1 MRWGRLTPI
10 PGSYDRKAQRV
21 DDIFTEL
28 QWRGMVAQTTDETA
42 LRDALQNGPLTVYC
56 GFDPTAPSL
65 HFGNLVQLVLL
76 RRLQRAGHHVLCLVG
91 GSTGLIGDPRP
102 SSERVLKTREQT
114 AQWVSRIEEQ
124 VQPFLEFA
132 GSNPARM
139 VNNLDWTQGISA
151 LDFLRDIGKHFRVN
165 TMIKKDAVAARLG
178 SEHGI
183 SYTEFSYQVLQGLDF
198 LHLFREYG
206 CTLQTGAVDQWGN
219 ILAGADL
226 IRSAEGSAVHV
237 LTTPLLTDS
246 GGRKYGKSEGNAIWL
261 DAAMFSPW
269 AFYQFWINAEDTEVV
284 TLLKVLTDLRREQ
297 IDALEQ
303 QVRDEPFRRTAQRT
317 LAQEVTTLVHGPDAT
332 RSAQAAAAALFGK
345 GDVGGLDAR
354 TLQDATAELPG
365 GTVPVGATIVDA
377 LLATGVAESRN
388 AARRLIADGGVSVNN
403 VKVSEP
409 DATLQDADYLHG
421 QVALIKRGRKHLAA
435 ARRA

>member
-1 MRWGRLTPI
+1 MT
-10 PGSYDRKAQRV
+10 
-21 DDIFTEL
+21 DIFEEL

-42 LRDALQNGPLTVYC
+42 LREALASGPLTVYC

-102 SSERVLKTREQT
+102 TAERVLKTPEQT
-114 AQWVSRIEEQ
+114 AEWVSRIEEQ
-124 VQPFLEFA
+124 VQPFLDFEGA
-132 GSNPARM
+132 NPARM
-139 VNNLDWTQGISA
+139 VNNLDWTSGISA

-165 TMIKKDAVAARLG
+165 TMIKKDAVAARLN

-183 SYTEFSYQVLQGLDF
+183 SYTEFSYQVLQGLDY

-226 IRSAEGSAVHV
+226 IRSSEGAAVHV
-237 LTTPLLTDS
+237 LTTPLLTDAS
-246 GGRKYGKSEGNAIWL
+246 GRKYGKSEGNAVWL
-261 DAAMFSPW
+261 DARMFSPW
-269 AFYQFWINAEDTEVV
+269 AFYQFWINVDDAEVV
-284 TLLKVLTDLRREQ
+284 TLLKVLTDLDQEEIAR
-297 IDALEQ
+297 LEG

-317 LAQEVTTLVHGPDAT
+317 LAELVTTLVHGGDAT
-332 RSAQAAAAALFGK
+332 QSAQAAAEALFAK
-345 GDVGGLDAR
+345 GDVSALDAR

-365 GTVPVGATIVDA
+365 GVVQTGATIVDA
-377 LLATGVAESRN
+377 LVQTGVAESRN
-388 AARRLIADGGVSVNN
+388 AARRLIDEGGVSLNN
-403 VKVSEP
+403 VKVTSA
-409 DATLQDADYLHG
+409 DATLAEADYLHG
-421 QVALIKRGRKHLAA
+421 LVALIKRGRKHLVV
-435 ARRA
+435 ARRG

>member
-1 MRWGRLTPI
+1 MDGAP
-10 PGSYDRKAQRV
+10 RKEPRPV
-21 DDIFTEL
+21 TDIFAEL

-42 LRDALQNGPLTVYC
+42 LREALASGPLTVYC

-102 SSERVLKTREQT
+102 SAERVLKTPEQT
-114 AQWVSRIEEQ
+114 AEWVSRIEEQ
-124 VQPFLEFA
+124 VQPFLDFD

-139 VNNLDWTQGISA
+139 VNNLDWTRGITA

-165 TMIKKDAVAARLG
+165 TMIKKDAVAARLN

-183 SYTEFSYQVLQGLDF
+183 SYTEFSYQVLQGLDY
-198 LHLFREYG
+198 LHLFREFG

-226 IRSAEGSAVHV
+226 IRSTEGAAVHV

-246 GGRKYGKSEGNAIWL
+246 SGRKYGKSEGNAVWL
-261 DAAMFSPW
+261 DAKMFSPW
-269 AFYQFWINAEDTEVV
+269 AFYQFWINVDDAEVV
-284 TLLKVLTDLRREQ
+284 TLLKVLTDLDREQ
-297 IDALEQ
+297 IAVLEQ

-317 LAQEVTTLVHGPDAT
+317 LAELVTTLVHGADAT
-332 RSAQAAAAALFGK
+332 RSAQAAAEALFAK
-345 GDVGGLDAR
+345 GDVSALDER

-365 GTVPVGATIVDA
+365 GVVDTGSTIVDA
-377 LLATGVAESRN
+377 LVQTGVADSRN
-388 AARRLIADGGVSVNN
+388 AARRLIDEGGISLNN
-403 VKVSEP
+403 VKVTTAE
-409 DATLQDADYLHG
+409 ATLTEADYLHG
-421 QVALIKRGRKHLAA
+421 RVALIKRGRKHLVA
-435 ARRA
+435 ARRS

>member
-1 MRWGRLTPI
+1 MT
-10 PGSYDRKAQRV
+10 
-21 DDIFTEL
+21 DIFEEL

-42 LRDALQNGPLTVYC
+42 LRDALASGPLTVYC

-102 SSERVLKTREQT
+102 TAERVLKTPEQT
-114 AQWVSRIEEQ
+114 AEWVSRIEEQ
-124 VQPFLEFA
+124 VRPFLDFDGA
-132 GSNPARM
+132 NPARI
-139 VNNLDWTQGISA
+139 VNNLDWTSSISA

-165 TMIKKDAVAARLG
+165 TMIKKDAVAARLN

-183 SYTEFSYQVLQGLDF
+183 SYTEFSYQVLQGLDY

-226 IRSAEGSAVHV
+226 IRSSEGAAVHV

-246 GGRKYGKSEGNAIWL
+246 SGRKYGKSEGNAVWL
-261 DAAMFSPW
+261 DAQMFSPW
-269 AFYQFWINAEDTEVV
+269 AFYQFWINVDDAEVV
-284 TLLKVLTDLRREQ
+284 TLLKVLTDLDLAE
-297 IDALEQ
+297 IGPLEQ

-317 LAQEVTTLVHGPDAT
+317 LAELVTTLVHGADAT
-332 RSAQAAAAALFGK
+332 RSAQAAAEALFAK
-345 GDVGGLDAR
+345 GDVNALDER

-365 GTVPVGATIVDA
+365 AVVQAGATIVDA
-377 LLATGVAESRN
+377 LVQTGVAESRN
-388 AARRLIADGGVSVNN
+388 AARRLIDEGGISLNN
-403 VKVSEP
+403 VKVTNAE
-409 DATLQDADYLHG
+409 ATLTEADYLHG
-421 QVALIKRGRKHLAA
+421 RVALIKRGRKHLVA